1 MSILVFFLSKVIEI
15 YIFVIIAN
23 ALMSWLPGANE
34 SKFGQ
39 LISRLAEPYLNIF
52 RFLPSFGGIDFSP
65 VLAIIV
71 LELAQQGLARVA
83 FMFV

>member
-1 MSILVFFLSKVIEI
+1 MALLVLILTRVIEI

-34 SKFGQ
+34 SKLGQ
-39 LISRLAEPYLNIF
+39 LISRLAEPYLNVF
-52 RFLPSFGGIDFSP
+52 RFLPTLGGIDFSP

-71 LELAQQGLARVA
+71 LELAQQGLTRVA
-83 FMFV
+83 FMF